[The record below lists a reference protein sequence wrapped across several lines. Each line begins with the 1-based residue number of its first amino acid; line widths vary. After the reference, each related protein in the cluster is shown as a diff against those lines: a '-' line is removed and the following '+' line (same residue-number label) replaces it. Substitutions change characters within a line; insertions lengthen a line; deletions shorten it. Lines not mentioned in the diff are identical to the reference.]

1 MKITVLV
8 ENTTSNQ
15 KLNVEHGLSL
25 YIETDKHHIL
35 FDAGDSNLFIEN
47 AKKLQIDLSLVDIFI
62 LSHGH
67 HDHGGGLNDFLEIN
81 DKATIYVQKDAFNPH
96 YSLRGG
102 TYVDIS
108 VLQPKQLNRI
118 VFNDH
123 NLNIDDDLILFSN
136 IKTSNFYPNSN
147 QNLYMTKHGKYIHDD
162 FSHEQNLIIKDHHHT
177 ILIAGCAHH
186 GMINIINEAST
197 LMHRRVDVAIG
208 GLHLYSRSSGISETI
223 DTIKD
228 LGLEL
233 LDTKSKL
240 YTCHCTGEIAYDI
253 LKPIMKD
260 QITYIRTGEQIE
272 IYG

>member
-8 ENTTSNQ
+8 ENTSSNQ

-47 AKKLQIDLSLVDIFI
+47 AKKLKIDLSLVDIFI

-147 QNLYMTKHGKYIHDD
+147 QTLYM
-162 FSHEQNLIIKDHHHT
+162 SL
-177 ILIAGCAHH
+177 
-186 GMINIINEAST
+186 
-197 LMHRRVDVAIG
+197 HR
-208 GLHLYSRSSGISETI
+208 
-223 DTIKD
+223 
-228 LGLEL
+228 
-233 LDTKSKL
+233 
-240 YTCHCTGEIAYDI
+240 
-253 LKPIMKD
+253 
-260 QITYIRTGEQIE
+260 
-272 IYG
+272 